1 MSDQIILPRL
11 PLFTPGCN
19 ISFLDKAIAK
29 GAESVIVDLEDAV
42 APERKGMAR
51 DNLQKIQHPVFVRI
65 NGEGSSEFENDL
77 NAVKDHPLIQ
87 GIIFPKS
94 ESKAQLDKVHEFTN
108 KKIIPLIESAEG
120 LNQVQQLAEHHATI
134 TLSLGHLDLAM
145 SLRCQPDFVSLQY
158 ARSQIVLACALA
170 KIPTPIDGITQSFTN
185 VNEVLQDCLR
195 ARQLGFGGKLLIH
208 PAQIIPAK
216 QGFCPTEEEYE
227 FSKRVIE
234 ISPNGAAAQ
243 IDGKMIDAP
252 VVEQARLIIRD
263 YELMKS

>member
-1 MSDQIILPRL
+1 MSDQNILPRL

-42 APERKGMAR
+42 APERKEMAR

-65 NGEGSSEFENDL
+65 NGENSTEFESDL

-94 ESKAQLDKVHEFTN
+94 ESKAQLDKVHESTN

-120 LNQVQQLAEHHATI
+120 LNQVQQLAKHHATI

-170 KIPTPIDGITQSFTN
+170 KIPTPI
-185 VNEVLQDCLR
+185 E
-195 ARQLGFGGKLLIH
+195 LLLVQVWI
-208 PAQIIPAK
+208 
-216 QGFCPTEEEYE
+216 
-227 FSKRVIE
+227 
-234 ISPNGAAAQ
+234 
-243 IDGKMIDAP
+243 
-252 VVEQARLIIRD
+252 
-263 YELMKS
+263 